1 MCVSFDTGRMRIA
14 SRNSSHDVTLVKQVG
29 QYLSISVGF
38 SVVSLSVRTDRKT
51 GLTEN

>member
-14 SRNSSHDVTLVKQVG
+14 SRNSTYDGVPAKEVG

>member
-14 SRNSSHDVTLVKQVG
+14 SRNSNDDGAPVKQIG